1 MKRRNEGE
9 SGLEKKQDKKKA
21 PDKQPWTLPL
31 YPSKRSDNM
40 MLDYD
45 PHALGMKPGFWNMDE
60 RIEII
65 RSRIQ
70 QSMAAASDVAEK
82 LTQQSGFRPD
92 ALDFE
97 FSRLQDADSSKRHDG
112 HIVAP
117 GHEDYG
123 DRYGPRFIVP
133 DMALELENDRII
145 AGPFL
150 RFGKRRDAPPYEY
163 KGYNPKKDVLLVSYP
178 ESFAIFRDRK
188 LGRYAYKEKKE
199 EILNPNLNIWDTEE
213 AKKAGVLSLLKEGKL
228 ERVLVPD
235 DYSIHVSQQLE
246 VSDTGWIL
254 GGTVKNEA
262 DIMATIYYT
271 TPRKQALAI
280 QRKAGKQLLE
290 FHPLFKRALFAEKL
304 YKMDDYLAFKDVHT
318 TREMLEFIS
327 SKYKT

>member
-9 SGLEKKQDKKKA
+9 SGMEKKQDKKKA
-21 PDKQPWTLPL
+21 PDKHPWTLPL
-31 YPSKRSDNM
+31 LPLQKQDHM

-45 PHALGMKPGFWNMDE
+45 PQALGMKPGFWDMDE

-82 LTQQSGFRPD
+82 LKQQSGFRPD

-97 FSRLQDADSSKRHDG
+97 FSRLQDADSRKRHDG

-150 RFGKRRDAPPYEY
+150 RAGNLRKTPPYEY
-163 KGYNPKKDVLLVSYP
+163 KGYNPDKDVLLVSYP
-178 ESFAIFRDRK
+178 ESFTIFRDGKTPR
-188 LGRYAYKEKKE
+188 LLYKNSKE
-199 EILNPNLNIWDTEE
+199 EILNPKLDIWDTKKAE
-213 AKKAGVLSLLKEGKL
+213 AAGVLKLLKEGKC
-228 ERVLVPD
+228 ERFLVPD
-235 DYSIHVSQQLE
+235 EPIQKQVISSDYGFVNPVYAASVSAA
-246 VSDTGWIL
+246 V
-254 GGTVKNEA
+254 
-262 DIMATIYYT
+262 YYT
-271 TPRKQALAI
+271 IPRKKALAI
-280 QRKAGKQLLE
+280 QRKAGKQILE

-318 TREMLEFIS
+318 TRELLEFIS
-327 SKYKT
+327 SKYRT